1 MTGGPAC
8 PECGSPAVHAIRN
21 PLTGTTRWTCLNAH
35 TWVTEGGEEKL
46 P

>member
-1 MTGGPAC
+1 MTPAPAC

-21 PLTGTTRWTCLNAH
+21 PLTRATRWTCLNAH
-35 TWVTEGGEEKL
+35 TWTTEDGTEKL

>member
-1 MTGGPAC
+1 MTATPAC

-21 PLTGTTRWTCLNAH
+21 HITRTTRWTCLNAH
-35 TWVTEGGEEKL
+35 TWVTEGAREPL